1 MARLARAKGKGKG
14 VKKRKGK
21 GKGKGRV
28 KGRGKGKKRKPDDS
42 AEPTVSRRLSF
53 TDAEQKVPECVDVET
68 TGPEAAA
75 SSVNPKAEVAEQT
88 LLPTQE
94 SLEILKAIA
103 ELEYAGGPE
112 ASSTSA
118 PSRPSAVSVV
128 APEST
133 ENGAVED
140 VVSAAEAVPASSSK
154 DDSPG
159 APAVPAFPEDVAVA
173 PAGPAFSQ
181 DGRVVPAVP
190 AFSQDGPVVPA
201 APDDA
206 ASQGGA
212 SHGVGSLG
220 PRGPNVHASPMTL
233 ATLAPPGCSILLDS
247 ILT

>member
-112 ASSTSA
+112 GSSTSA

-128 APEST
+128 AP
-133 ENGAVED
+133 VED
-140 VVSAAEAVPASSSK
+140 VVSAAEAVPVSSSK

-159 APAVPAFPEDVAVA
+159 APAVPAFPEDVAVV
-173 PAGPAFSQ
+173 PAG
-181 DGRVVPAVP
+181 P

-220 PRGPNVHASPMTL
+220 PRGPNVHSSPMTL

>member
-1 MARLARAKGKGKG
+1 M
-14 VKKRKGK
+14 
-21 GKGKGRV
+21 
-28 KGRGKGKKRKPDDS
+28 KGRGKGKKRRLDDS
-42 AEPTVSRRLSF
+42 GEPSVMRKLSF
-53 TDAEQKVPECVDVET
+53 TDAGQSVPESVDDGEAT
-68 TGPEAAA
+68 EPEAAA

-128 APEST
+128 APE
-133 ENGAVED
+133 NGAVED

-159 APAVPAFPEDVAVA
+159 APAVPAFPEDVAVV

-220 PRGPNVHASPMTL
+220 PRGPNVHSSPMTL

>member
-1 MARLARAKGKGKG
+1 MTQERKKKKLARLARAKAKG

-28 KGRGKGKKRKPDDS
+28 KGRGKGKKRRLDDS
-42 AEPTVSRRLSF
+42 GEPSLKRKLSF
-53 TDAEQKVPECVDVET
+53 NDGATE
-68 TGPEAAA
+68 PEAAA
-75 SSVNPKAEVAEQT
+75 SSVNPKAEVASSVNPFSQ
-88 LLPTQE
+88 LPTQE

-103 ELEYAGGPE
+103 ELEFAGGPE
-112 ASSTSA
+112 ASSSSA

-128 APEST
+128 AP

-140 VVSAAEAVPASSSK
+140 VVSAAEAVPASLSK

-159 APAVPAFPEDVAVA
+159 APAVPAFPEDVAV
-173 PAGPAFSQ
+173 
-181 DGRVVPAVP
+181 VPAVP
-190 AFSQDGPVVPA
+190 AFPEDVAVVPAAPAFPEDVAVVPA

-212 SHGVGSLG
+212 SASHGVGSLC
-220 PRGPNVHASPMTL
+220 PRGPNVHSSPGTL
-233 ATLAPPGCSILLDS
+233 ITLSPPGCSILLDC

>member
-28 KGRGKGKKRKPDDS
+28 KGRGKGKKRKTDDNS

-53 TDAEQKVPECVDVET
+53 TEVPESVDVE
-68 TGPEAAA
+68 PEAAA

-128 APEST
+128 APE
-133 ENGAVED
+133 NGAVED

-159 APAVPAFPEDVAVA
+159 APAVPAFPEDVA
-173 PAGPAFSQ
+173 
-181 DGRVVPAVP
+181 VVPAVP

-220 PRGPNVHASPMTL
+220 PRGPNVHSSPMTL

>member
-1 MARLARAKGKGKG
+1 M
-14 VKKRKGK
+14 
-21 GKGKGRV
+21 
-28 KGRGKGKKRKPDDS
+28 
-42 AEPTVSRRLSF
+42 
-53 TDAEQKVPECVDVET
+53 
-68 TGPEAAA
+68 
-75 SSVNPKAEVAEQT
+75 AEQT

-128 APEST
+128 APE
-133 ENGAVED
+133 NGAVED

-159 APAVPAFPEDVAVA
+159 APAVPAFPEDVA
-173 PAGPAFSQ
+173 
-181 DGRVVPAVP
+181 VVPAVP

-220 PRGPNVHASPMTL
+220 PRGPNVHSSPMTL